1 MIKFEKV
8 TLKGKKVIIDENG
21 EKKIKQKTF
30 FQTINPWNKNTQG
43 VRIGLIKN
51 ADDILKE
58 LSEDIKIWKS
68 NEN

>member
-8 TLKGKKVIIDENG
+8 TLKGKKVIIDKNG
-21 EKKIKQKTF
+21 KNKIKQKTF
-30 FQTINPWNKNTQG
+30 FQTINPWNKNTSG
-43 VRIGLIKN
+43 LRIGLVKN

>member
-8 TLKGKKVIIDENG
+8 RLKGKKVIIDENG

-30 FQTINPWNKNTQG
+30 FQTINPWNKNRSG
-43 VRIGLIKN
+43 LRIGLIKN

>member
-8 TLKGKKVIIDENG
+8 TLKGKKVVTDENG
-21 EKKIKQKTF
+21 KKKIKQKTF
-30 FQTINPWNKNTQG
+30 FQTINPWNKNSSG

-51 ADDILKE
+51 KDDILKE
-58 LSEDIKIWKS
+58 LSEDIKIWKL